1 MTEPIEVGTD
11 IVSWCT
17 KCKLILDH
25 TLVALADGLPKKV
38 KCKTCKGHHNYRDK
52 APAARVPGTGRKVK
66 KTDYEVAM
74 SRLGESYDFS
84 TAKKYSMKGKFKV
97 DQVIDHASFGI
108 GFIVL
113 SLDTKIEALFVDGPK
128 RLVQNR

>member
-1 MTEPIEVGTD
+1 MTEQIEVGAE
-11 IVSWCT
+11 IASWCT

-38 KCKTCKGHHNYRDK
+38 KCNTCKGHHNYRVK
-52 APAARVPGTGRKVK
+52 APAEKSPGTGRKVK

-74 SRLGESYDFS
+74 SHLGETYDFS

-108 GFIVL
+108 GFIV
-113 SLDTKIEALFVDGPK
+113 SSFDNKVEALFEGGPK
-128 RLVQNR
+128 RLAQNR

>member
-1 MTEPIEVGTD
+1 MTEQVEVGAG

-38 KCKTCKGHHNYRDK
+38 KCNTCKGHHNYREKEPKPK
-52 APAARVPGTGRKVK
+52 APGSGRRPKQ
-66 KTDYEVAM
+66 TDYQAAM
-74 SRLGESYDFS
+74 SKLGDSYDFS

-97 DQVIDHASFGI
+97 DQVIEHASFGI
-108 GFIVL
+108 GFIV
-113 SLDTKIEALFVDGPK
+113 STFDHKVEALFEGGPK

>member
-1 MTEPIEVGTD
+1 MAVKFKVGGE

-25 TLVALADGLPKKV
+25 TIVALVDASPKKV
-38 KCKTCKGHHNYRDK
+38 KCHTCKGHHNYREK
-52 APAARVPGTGRKVK
+52 APVAKSPGKRRVKQTA
-66 KTDYEVAM
+66 YEVSM
-74 SRLGESYDFS
+74 SRLGDAYDFS
-84 TAKKYSMKGKFKV
+84 SAKKYSMKGKFKV

-108 GFIVL
+108 GFVIS
-113 SLDTKIEALFVDGPK
+113 SLDHKIEALFEGGPK